1 MTCIKKLGK
10 LIKKCIMT
18 CIKKCR
24 KTCSAFGN
32 NLTHKANYEINF
44 GIWKKNKQKK
54 RSAKYWIEFQLLNTV

>member
-1 MTCIKKLGK
+1 
-10 LIKKCIMT
+10 MT

-32 NLTHKANYEINF
+32 NLTHKTNYEINF

-54 RSAKYWIEFQLLNTV
+54 RSAKY